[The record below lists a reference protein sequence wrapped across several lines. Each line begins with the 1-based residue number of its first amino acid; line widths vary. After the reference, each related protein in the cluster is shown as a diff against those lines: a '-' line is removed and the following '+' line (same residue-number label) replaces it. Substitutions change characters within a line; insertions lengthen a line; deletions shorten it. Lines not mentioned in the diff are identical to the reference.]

1 MRKGPGSVDD
11 KWHFVPH
18 IFHGSQPSRGGD
30 RKTFKV
36 MTSTFPVS
44 SSFNNRVYGLGS
56 VTRSK
61 DWTKKYSGY
70 IYLSFLYTDM
80 WNHLIVVLVG
90 MVTARYLLIN
100 YIWKDDGLRLAT
112 SLNNSYDYIV
122 SKYLSVSW

>member
-1 MRKGPGSVDD
+1 
-11 KWHFVPH
+11 
-18 IFHGSQPSRGGD
+18 
-30 RKTFKV
+30 

-44 SSFNNRVYGLGS
+44 SSFNNRGYGLGS
-56 VTRSK
+56 VTRSN

-70 IYLSFLYTDM
+70 INLSFLYTDM
-80 WNHLIVVLVG
+80 WNHLVVVLVG

-100 YIWKDDGLRLAT
+100 YIWKDEDLRLTT